1 MSNQASYQND
11 VDRLGDRVKL
21 VLESLNGAPGV
32 DQEILIRA
40 GALLGMGFAGL
51 DTAIDP
57 EKSEKFYAE

>member
-11 VDRLGDRVKL
+11 VDRLADRVTL
-21 VLESLNGAPGV
+21 VLDSLSGAPGV
-32 DQEILIRA
+32 DQVILTQA

-57 EKSEKFYAE
+57 EKAKKYNDK